1 MKEIKPLGDRI
12 LVKRRKPVTS
22 KGGIFLPE
30 SAQEK
35 PKEGEVISTG
45 PGCLND
51 DGVLQPISVKKGDQI
66 LFSSY
71 AGTEVKQQEADE
83 EYLILSEKDILGV
96 LQK

>member
-45 PGCLND
+45 PGSLND
-51 DGVLQPISVKKGDQI
+51 DGVLQPMSVRKGDTI

-71 AGTEVKQQEADE
+71 AGTEVKQQDADE
-83 EYLILSEKDILGV
+83 EYLILSEKDVLGV